1 MLTQIPPQAPM
12 LWGPLS
18 DRVGRRPVFVGCFII
33 LVASCI
39 GLALTPTNA
48 FWLLLLLRAVQ
59 AGGCAST
66 IALGM

>member
-1 MLTQIPPQAPM
+1 M

-18 DRVGRRPVFVGCFII
+18 DRIGRRPVFLVCLGI
-33 LVASCI
+33 LVASCV
-39 GLALTPTNA
+39 GLAVTPTDA

-66 IALGM
+66 IALGVYVHEVFRMES